1 MGLLG
6 FGATSHVYE
15 VVEGGQQ
22 VTSSIVCSVEVLSKL
37 LLFLTIAISL
47 GTKPACVMVAN
58 LLVGVINMSA
68 RTSDSAC
75 CKVFCH
81 KYSEDALTRWVCAG
95 IGIVCKTVHGEVH
108 SVCRDLPIVQELTH
122 NGGAFLTVCAW
133 VARLLP
139 FPPQNL
145 LRECAVLQSL
155 QGIAGIPNL
164 VHDQCM
170 DDSIFMRLVL
180 DPMAPG
186 AFSAYNLHNT
196 LPSLVQMLKA
206 RAMFYA

>member
-1 MGLLG
+1 MCHGSKFACGCHQHVCQDERLCLLQSFATNIVRMRSHAGSVQALGL
-6 FGATSHVYE
+6 Y
-15 VVEGGQQ
+15 
-22 VTSSIVCSVEVLSKL
+22 
-37 LLFLTIAISL
+37 
-47 GTKPACVMVAN
+47 
-58 LLVGVINMSA
+58 A
-68 RTSDSAC
+68 RL
-75 CKVFCH
+75 
-81 KYSEDALTRWVCAG
+81 Y
-95 IGIVCKTVHGEVH
+95 GEVH
-108 SVCRDLPIVQELTH
+108 SVCRDLPHLPIVQELTH